1 MCGKHPTFDP
11 ERPAEAHWPWLAAIY
26 RRSTNGADTKVT
38 KADSQTVSLKE
49 AIGTGTGNH
58 DQASD
63 WQLVCSGALVN
74 QRSVVVAAHCV
85 TELGKVYPLDAA
97 KIKVVVGK
105 HYRDDH
111 RESKGLQHLRV
122 SYSRSCFVMIFNQT
136 CTLSPSLS
144 LLGGLHCCSSKL
156 RPPCS

>member
-1 MCGKHPTFDP
+1 MVFPSPSSHPVASSLAVCGKHPTFDP

-26 RRSTNGADTKVT
+26 RRSTNGAASKVT
-38 KADSQTVSLKE
+38 KADSQAGSLKE
-49 AIGTGTGNH
+49 DSGAGTSNLN
-58 DQASD
+58 QVSD

-105 HYRDDH
+105 HYRNDQ
-111 RESKGLQHLRV
+111 RESKGLQHLKV
-122 SYSRSCFVMIFNQT
+122 SYYRFPLYDKS
-136 CTLSPSLS
+136 
-144 LLGGLHCCSSKL
+144 
-156 RPPCS
+156 